1 MSWKEW
7 DEPGSQNALD
17 YDTSEHFRWFKSSSC
32 HASHHPSTHPSILP
46 LFIFHLSIHPPSSIH
61 PSIHYPSLFIY
72 PHPSIINHPSS
83 HPLFILKLMIHLFIH
98 LSIDPPI
105 FYLSIIH
112 SSSIHSSTLCS
123 SIHPSIDYRNFQV
136 LCCWFLAYP
145 SSPIHEA
152 SNSGVT
158 SLKSFLDLG
167 FHLSLGFPLLITL
180 INTVLL
186 LSFYLCL
193 IVDWASLVVQLVKNL
208 PAMQETWVGSLG
220 CKDPLGKGKAT
231 YSSILA

>member
-1 MSWKEW
+1 MNLVLRTLSTTVLRNTFS
-7 DEPGSQNALD
+7 DLRVVVVMHPIIHPPIHPSFHYSFPLI
-17 YDTSEHFRWFKSSSC
+17 
-32 HASHHPSTHPSILP
+32 HPST
-46 LFIFHLSIHPPSSIH
+46 IFH
-61 PSIHYPSLFIY
+61 PSIHYPPSFIY
-72 PHPSIINHPSS
+72 PHPSIINHPST
-83 HPLFILKLMIHLFIH
+83 HPLSILPLMIHLFIH

-105 FYLSIIH
+105 FYLFIIH
-112 SSSIHSSTLCS
+112 SSSIHSSTLYS
-123 SIHPSIDYRNFQV
+123 SIHPSTDYRNFKV

-158 SLKSFLDLG
+158 SLKPFLDLG

-186 LSFYLCL
+186 LSFNLCL
-193 IVDWASLVVQLVKNL
+193 IVDRASLVVQLVKNL

-220 CKDPLGKGKAT
+220 CEDPLRKGKAT
-231 YSSILA
+231 YSSIFA